1 MSEQVMEINRIITWD
16 CIEVLRG
23 GEIPDKSIDLI
34 LTDPPYKFESHG
46 RWINAHRSYLSVWAK
61 GLWTDKDTEIY
72 TDGFME
78 LLLAKLKTPN
88 MVFFCNKAQIPEILE
103 QAKKYSLNFDILVLC
118 KTAPTPLTNNQRLPD
133 KEYAIH
139 LHKQAWVKWNYK
151 TKRTFRVAPNFK
163 DTSINHPTVKPLDVI
178 EQIVQNCTYEW
189 DIVLDCYL
197 WSWTT
202 AVACKNTNRNFIG
215 IEINPEY
222 VQLAEKRLGEIQ
234 RKETAL
240 F

>member
-1 MSEQVMEINRIITWD
+1 MEKNQIITWD
-16 CIEVLRG
+16 CIDILRG
-23 GEIPDKSIDLI
+23 GWIADKTIDLV
-34 LTDPPYKFESHG
+34 LTDPPYKFEWHG
-46 RWINAHRSYLSVWAK
+46 RGMAKNRDYLKKWMNK
-61 GLWTDKDTEIY
+61 IWTNLDTDIY
-72 TDGFME
+72 TDDFME
-78 LLLAKLKTPN
+78 LLLSKMKAPN
-88 MVFFCNKAQIPEILE
+88 MVFFCNKAQILDILE
-103 QAKKYSLNFDILVLC
+103 QAKKYNLNFDILVLC

-139 LHKQAWVKWNYK
+139 LHKQAWVKGNYK

-163 DTSINHPTVKPLDVI
+163 DTSIDHPTVKPLDVI
-178 EQIVQNCTYEW
+178 EQIIQNCTNEW
-189 DIVLDCYL
+189 DTVLDCYL

-222 VQLAEKRLGEIQ
+222 VEIAKNRLKEVDRINQQ
-234 RKETAL
+234 RL